1 MILERF
7 RHGPPHPLRAIL
19 MAFPVALF
27 SFALA
32 TDVAYLKTEQLQWTN
47 FSAWAIVGALL
58 GGAGVFLWSV
68 VEVVRDG
75 FRPALNGA
83 WLHHVLVMMFCILGL
98 VNSFQHSKDG
108 WSSVGTTG
116 LVLSILSL
124 LAALGA
130 AWILHSRGE
139 RTEVAQ

>member
-1 MILERF
+1 MDLERL

-19 MAFPVALF
+19 MAFPIALF
-27 SFALA
+27 SLALA
-32 TDVAYLKTEQLQWTN
+32 TDVAYLRTEQLQWTN

-58 GGAGVFLWSV
+58 GGAGVFVWSL
-68 VEVVRDG
+68 VEVVRSG

-83 WLHHVLVMMFCILGL
+83 WLHHVLVLVFCLLGL
-98 VNSFQHSKDG
+98 VNSFQHSRDG

-130 AWILHSRGE
+130 AWILHSRGGAAE
-139 RTEVAQ
+139 ASR